1 MKMKIC
7 SVYYD
12 LNQFAEFKFEYDLFR
27 NIEDYRECLKNDI
40 IGKITEIRNEFLSN
54 FKLSK
59 MENEIKVE
67 DIIKLIF
74 EGKSELLFNET
85 KDFLK
90 VFIQN
95 TNNVIEKNFNL
106 DLVKM
111 FGNKIKKI
119 HALIEFLET
128 SSSLINQYHL
138 LKIPKHSNIEEYI
151 NDLMNGENYY
161 LDINILNKFEKK
173 LPYKDDIE
181 IGYIK
186 SEIKAEACFIFLVK
200 VYIKE
205 TQIFNSIIKD
215 YENAIITN
223 IVYEDI
229 DIKLNEINKIF
240 EERLKY
246 DYCKDLM
253 QKIQNNFFQPGYNN
267 NLNLERTKYI
277 LGKILKGNIVL

>member
-1 MKMKIC
+1 
-7 SVYYD
+7 
-12 LNQFAEFKFEYDLFR
+12 
-27 NIEDYRECLKNDI
+27 
-40 IGKITEIRNEFLSN
+40 
-54 FKLSK
+54 
-59 MENEIKVE
+59 
-67 DIIKLIF
+67 
-74 EGKSELLFNET
+74 
-85 KDFLK
+85 
-90 VFIQN
+90 
-95 TNNVIEKNFNL
+95 
-106 DLVKM
+106 
-111 FGNKIKKI
+111 
-119 HALIEFLET
+119 
-128 SSSLINQYHL
+128 
-138 LKIPKHSNIEEYI
+138 
-151 NDLMNGENYY
+151 MNGENYY

-200 VYIKE
+200 VYIKK

-240 EERLKY
+240 EERIKY

-267 NLNLERTKYI
+267 NLNLERAKYI
-277 LGKILKGNIVL
+277 LGKILKGNISL